1 MEYERIHQKAQPGAL
16 SPTKLRMKI
25 LGAHNRVRV
34 ITSNSSSRTSPA
46 KTIEASQA
54 QNRLL
59 VCDVLEEDSADS
71 TKHPSATNKT
81 EAVEKVQK
89 DPAVDIS
96 QVQNASTSSAAKPAT
111 GSSSMIQIHPLRP
124 AEEDSTTEC
133 DSGLDNAST
142 SSFEFHGV
150 EKAAATQNQAA
161 GYLSR
166 QTSISS
172 KWNDAEKWIV
182 SRQNVSQKNNV
193 AKGALQNQTTVN
205 QMSSAAARG
214 AVVPKISARPVQKM
228 KRVNPA
234 LSAPRSILERLSFA
248 SYQPKLVRHADVC
261 PVSNAGANSEH
272 HKATDSGSLIE
283 VKPCND
289 TNDIPTVQSSVSVR
303 DVGTEMTPIPSQE
316 PSRTGTPLG
325 SRTPT
330 RSPNCSVPSTP
341 VGGRS
346 IASPPGE
353 DCTDDGPFFHR
364 KCGIHANELS
374 DTETRLKTRQEIAA
388 LGIQLG
394 KMNIAT
400 WASKEELEL
409 VSAAPSIADLER
421 IRKEYAARAASYEE
435 AENTKHTARFKKEEV
450 KIEAWEGRQRAK
462 IEYEMRRIEEFAERM
477 RSEAMEKM
485 AEKLEM
491 TRRIAEEKR
500 ASANAK
506 MNQQA
511 AIAVQKAEKI
521 RQTGRVPGSSILR
534 CGGCFCGP

>member
-1 MEYERIHQKAQPGAL
+1 M
-16 SPTKLRMKI
+16 
-25 LGAHNRVRV
+25 GAHNRVRV

-59 VCDVLEEDSADS
+59 VCDLLEEVSDSADS
-71 TKHPSATNKT
+71 AKHPSASNKT
-81 EAVEKVQK
+81 EGVEK

-111 GSSSMIQIHPLRP
+111 GSSSMIQIHPVRP

-150 EKAAATQNQAA
+150 EKAAAAATQNPAA

-193 AKGALQNQTTVN
+193 AKGALQNQTVN

-272 HKATDSGSLIE
+272 HKATDTGSSIE

>member
-59 VCDVLEEDSADS
+59 VCDLLEEVSDSADS
-71 TKHPSATNKT
+71 AKHPSASNINKT
-81 EAVEKVQK
+81 EAVEKYS
-89 DPAVDIS
+89 AVDNS

-111 GSSSMIQIHPLRP
+111 GSSSMIQIHPVRP

-150 EKAAATQNQAA
+150 EKATAATQNPAA

-182 SRQNVSQKNNV
+182 SRQNVSQNNV
-193 AKGALQNQTTVN
+193 AKGALQNQTVN

-272 HKATDSGSLIE
+272 HKATDTGSSIE

-364 KCGIHANELS
+364 KCGVHANELS

>member
-150 EKAAATQNQAA
+150 EKAAATQNPAA

-193 AKGALQNQTTVN
+193 AKGALQNQTVN

-272 HKATDSGSLIE
+272 HKATDTGSSIE

-364 KCGIHANELS
+364 KCGVHANELS

>member
-150 EKAAATQNQAA
+150 EKAAATQNPAA

-261 PVSNAGANSEH
+261 PVSNARANSEH
-272 HKATDSGSLIE
+272 HKATETGPSIE

-289 TNDIPTVQSSVSVR
+289 TSDIPTVQSSVSVR